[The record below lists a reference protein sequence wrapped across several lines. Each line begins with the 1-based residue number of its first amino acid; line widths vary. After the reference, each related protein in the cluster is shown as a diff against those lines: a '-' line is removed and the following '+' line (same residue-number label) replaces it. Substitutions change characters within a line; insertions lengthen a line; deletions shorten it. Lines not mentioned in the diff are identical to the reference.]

1 MNNEEATVDSQNDF
15 VVTMEA
21 LTKCFSSGP
30 EEVRAVDEVSV
41 SLPRGKMIAVRGS
54 SGSGKSTL
62 LNLLGALDRPTSG
75 QLLVDEVN
83 VSTLSGRSEVDY
95 RRRKVGF
102 VFQSFNLIPQLS
114 ALENV
119 MLPMD
124 FIDINSHDQAER
136 ARRLMRQVG
145 IDSKREHHR
154 PAKLSGGQQQ
164 RVAIARALANDPPLI
179 LADEPTANLDAK
191 TGRIIVDLLHGL
203 CQEGR
208 TVVVATHD
216 TAIAHT
222 ADLIL
227 EMEDGRVIREHAP
240 NRVRGN

>member
-1 MNNEEATVDSQNDF
+1 MSELLSPDGDE
-15 VVTMEA
+15 VVVAEA
-21 LTKCFSSGP
+21 LAKHFSSGP
-30 EEVRAVDEVSV
+30 EEVRAVDEISFRF
-41 SLPRGKMIAVRGS
+41 PRGKMIAVRGS

-75 QLLVDEVN
+75 ELRVDGVN
-83 VSTLSGRSEVDY
+83 VSTLGGRGEVDY

-102 VFQSFNLIPQLS
+102 VFQSFNLIPHFS

-124 FIDINSHDQAER
+124 FIGLGGREQTDR
-136 ARRLMRQVG
+136 ARRLLKQVG
-145 IDSKREHHR
+145 IGNERQEHR

-191 TGRIIVDLLHGL
+191 TGRVIVDLLHGL
-203 CQEGR
+203 CREGR
-208 TVVVATHD
+208 TVIVATHD
-216 TAIAHT
+216 TAIAGS
-222 ADLIL
+222 ADLVL
-227 EMEDGRVIREHAP
+227 EMEDGKIIREHSGKGA
-240 NRVRGN
+240 RAS